1 MVLGGEMV
9 LKGVVE
15 KSTGASTNREGG
27 GEVAV
32 EKGGKKGNK
41 KKKKKKRKKEK
52 KRKKRMAAYLFRG
65 TKSKHPICYTMIV
78 KHWCILLNSN
88 PVKGSSVL
96 TQVNQA

>member
-41 KKKKKKRKKEK
+41 KKKKKRQNDTKKK
-52 KRKKRMAAYLFRG
+52 KRPKFIQRDKIKTSYMLYDDCQTLVYTTQFEPSKRE
-65 TKSKHPICYTMIV
+65 
-78 KHWCILLNSN
+78 
-88 PVKGSSVL
+88 
-96 TQVNQA
+96 

>member
-41 KKKKKKRKKEK
+41 KKKKKDKTTLKK
-52 KRKKRMAAYLFRG
+52 KRDLNLFRG

>member
-41 KKKKKKRKKEK
+41 KKKKKKYKTTLKK
-52 KRKKRMAAYLFRG
+52 KRDLNLFRG

>member
-41 KKKKKKRKKEK
+41 KKKKKKRQNDTKKK
-52 KRKKRMAAYLFRG
+52 KRPKFIQRDKIKTSYMLYDDCQTLVYTTQFEPSKRE
-65 TKSKHPICYTMIV
+65 
-78 KHWCILLNSN
+78 
-88 PVKGSSVL
+88 
-96 TQVNQA
+96 